1 MILISL
7 PNCSNCE
14 IIKKKFPDWGV
25 KIYPTGCSL
34 IEKRF
39 IQKHMKKYKMDQ
51 FPVAI
56 SDKIDRFYAFDDIL
70 KLMNV
75 KDK

>member
-1 MILISL
+1 MILVSI
-7 PNCSNCE
+7 PGCSNCE
-14 IIKKKFPDWGV
+14 VIKRKFPDWTY

-39 IQKHMKKYKMDQ
+39 IQKHMKKYKIDQ

-56 SDKIDRFYAFDDIL
+56 SDKMDRFYTLSDIL
-70 KLMNV
+70 SLVNV
-75 KDK
+75 KV